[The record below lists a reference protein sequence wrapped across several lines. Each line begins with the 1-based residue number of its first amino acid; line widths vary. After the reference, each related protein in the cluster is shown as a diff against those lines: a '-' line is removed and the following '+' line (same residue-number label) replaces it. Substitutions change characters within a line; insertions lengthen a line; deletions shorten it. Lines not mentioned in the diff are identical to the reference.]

1 MVRELF
7 ALAEKAQKQQ
17 TKPPG
22 HGKKQQWYFFFV
34 STFWVYFRWDHV
46 AHHVSDA
53 LLLKLPLSCSIP
65 QSVAPGTEALH
76 GPKLTRAFNP
86 VCTTAIELRNKK

>member
-1 MVRELF
+1 MCEGQTLMVRELF

-34 STFWVYFRWDHV
+34 STYWVYFRWGTHAPPPAECFAPQLPSV
-46 AHHVSDA
+46 LLRAVKLWVS
-53 LLLKLPLSCSIP
+53 
-65 QSVAPGTEALH
+65 VE
-76 GPKLTRAFNP
+76 R
-86 VCTTAIELRNKK
+86 